1 MRTLLSKYSRYSLNI
16 ILLSFF
22 SHMSYFRKKVERGNQ
37 LVQTKKLSKKRIF
50 LKIKLAKIITA
61 QNDKNLQ
68 VFKGK

>member
-37 LVQTKKLSKKRIF
+37 LVQKKKLLKKRIF

-61 QNDKNLQ
+61 QNHKNLQ